1 MWRVSRE
8 FMLLVA
14 IANVIALGLIFYG
27 WHKVLQTGLLF
38 ITNIS
43 AGTYILAL
51 SLSLLTAFLAVSSQT
66 LKAAWANPAHS
77 LRYE

>member
-1 MWRVSRE
+1 
-8 FMLLVA
+8 
-14 IANVIALGLIFYG
+14 LGLIYYG
-27 WHKVLQTGLLF
+27 WHRVLQTGLLF

-43 AGTYILAL
+43 AGTYILAV
-51 SLSLLTAFLAVSSQT
+51 SVTFLTAFLAVASQT